1 MYQVRLEQFQGPLDL
16 LLYFI
21 RRDEID
27 IYDIPIAAITAEYLD
42 AIEALPTT
50 SLALAGDFIH
60 MAATLMRIKA
70 QMLLPRPQLEE
81 EEAFPDPRTQL
92 VQRLLEYQRFK
103 AAARG
108 LGGLTA
114 ERQHYYNRHLAEAV
128 PPGGEDPQVYLKQVS
143 LFDLATYFKEVL
155 ERKPV
160 ISPYE
165 LHREPVHLD
174 DQKALILRSL
184 DGEGVVTFGTLVAAL
199 ATKLEVIVTFLALL
213 DLMRT
218 HQVTVFQNT
227 LFDELEIHLLKKA

>member
-50 SLALAGDFIH
+50 SLALAGDFIQ

-114 ERQHYYNRHLAEAV
+114 ERQHYYIRHLAEVV

-165 LHREPVHLD
+165 LQREPVHLD

-199 ATKLEVIVTFLALL
+199 ATKLEVIVTLLALL